1 MVMEKNE
8 RIRVI
13 AEELC
18 KLFGINM
25 ILIHTSGLIEGGFI
39 SSNQIS
45 LLKKLKEVILNR
57 LRPDLIGIVDGFGI
71 PDKFIRSALIS
82 GNPY

>member
-1 MVMEKNE
+1 MEKNE
-8 RIRVI
+8 RIKLI

-18 KLFGINM
+18 KLFGINI
-25 ILIHTSGLIEGGFI
+25 ILTHTADLIEGKFI
-39 SSNQIS
+39 SPNQIS
-45 LLKKLKEVILNR
+45 ELKKLKEVVLSR